1 MSQQLITTTLLE
13 KRSEILNE
21 IEHLEKIIKIHKE
34 NLVILSKTIQI
45 FDSSCS
51 VPLLTS
57 KKVSTVKR
65 FAFGELKRLIFDIL
79 KEIKEPISTTA
90 LIEIIAKRK
99 NIIYVDV
106 TDERNFQKAVL
117 KHLGDSFKAKLV
129 EQTIKDG
136 KNAFWQIRKID

>member
-13 KRSEILNE
+13 KRSEVLNE

-34 NLVILSKTIQI
+34 NLVTLSKTIQI

-51 VPLLTS
+51 VPLLKS

-79 KEIKEPISTTA
+79 KEVKEPLSTTA
-90 LIEIIAKRK
+90 LIEIIVKRK
-99 NIIYVDV
+99 DIIYVDV
-106 TDERNFQKAVL
+106 TDEKNFQKAVL
-117 KHLGDSFKAKLV
+117 KNLGDSFKAKLV